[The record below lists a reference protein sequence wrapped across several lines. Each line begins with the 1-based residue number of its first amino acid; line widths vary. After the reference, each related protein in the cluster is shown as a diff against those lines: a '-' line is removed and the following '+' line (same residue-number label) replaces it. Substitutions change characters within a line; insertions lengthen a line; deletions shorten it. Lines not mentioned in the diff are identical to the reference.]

1 MTSDTPLKEIFR
13 LNPLQ
18 QKALE
23 RLGLKTARDL
33 LYYFPSRYEVPGE
46 RKNIA
51 DLEAGD
57 DVVIFGKVLSA
68 KTSKAWRKKIPMGEA
83 VIEDETGKIKAIWFH
98 QPYLAKKVAVGQ
110 FAEFRGKVTA
120 RKKAAGAATE
130 TAPELYLTNPEMRD
144 NLVWQAGKES
154 LFYDGENERTLEE
167 FLIPVYPETRG
178 LSSGWFYYHQK
189 KLISNNVLDDLNDP
203 LPPELLKKFNLPS
216 LKTALVWIHHPKKP
230 TDAEAARKRFA
241 FEEVFFIQ
249 LARLRDKKIY
259 QSNSSFSLE
268 VKKTEVGKF
277 LKNFPFKPTTAQT
290 KAIEQILADFAGDK
304 PMIRLLEGDVGS
316 GKTLVAAAATFAVT
330 KAGYEVSY
338 MAPTEILARQH
349 FESFCQYFAYLN
361 VQVGL
366 LTGKECRKF
375 PSKIDPT
382 ESTHISRTQLLKW
395 VANGEIPIL
404 VGTHALIQKNVKFKN
419 LAFAII
425 DEQHRFG
432 VMQRAKL
439 VRRST
444 PNERGTNAEKESG
457 HLIFS
462 DLTYKVREVLFSV
475 KKELGSGHKEII
487 YQKAIEE
494 ELKRKNI
501 EFEREKIL
509 PVYFHDKKIGT
520 YRPDFVIE
528 NKIILELKTLAFIG
542 NNEKRQ
548 LWHYL
553 KNSEYQLALLA
564 NYGPNGLTIERI
576 VYNEA
581 RKQEPS
587 AFVPHSS
594 ALSLRQSASNQHQ
607 VVPHLLSMTATPI
620 PRTLALTIYG
630 DLDLTLLDELPA
642 GRKPIVT
649 KIISPDKRE
658 EAYEHIRQE
667 LKAGRQAYVICPRI
681 DPPTEDGS
689 RAGEPDSYQKFL
701 ALQTKSATAEA
712 KRLQEKVFP
721 EFEVGLMHSKLKPS
735 DKEETMEEFTDGEL
749 DILVSTSVVE
759 VGVNV
764 PNATIIIIEGAER
777 FGLAQLHQLRGRVLR
792 SSHQA
797 YCYIFSDTKS
807 AKSMERLKAL
817 VETKSGFELAEKDLA
832 LRGAGTM
839 AGEKQWG
846 ISDLGMEALRNLKMV
861 AAARTEA
868 EAIIESDPD
877 LSFHPEFA
885 ERLGARKQ
893 ELHFE

>member
-1 MTSDTPLKEIFR
+1 MTSDTPLKDISR
-13 LNPLQ
+13 LNPIQ

-33 LYYFPSRYEVPGE
+33 LYHFPSRYEVPGQ
-46 RKNIA
+46 RKQISELA
-51 DLEAGD
+51 AGD
-57 DVVIFGKVLSA
+57 DAVIFGKILSA
-68 KTSKAWRKKIPMGEA
+68 KTSKAWRKKIPLGEA

-110 FAEFRGKVTA
+110 FAEFRGKVAA
-120 RKKAAGAATE
+120 RKKTGTGAVAT
-130 TAPELYLTNPEMRD
+130 TAPELYLTNPEVRD
-144 NLVWQAGKES
+144 GLAWQAGKES
-154 LFYDGENERTLEE
+154 LFYNNDNNQNLEE
-167 FLIPVYPETRG
+167 FLVPVYPETRG
-178 LSSGWFYYHQK
+178 LSSGWFYYQQK
-189 KLISNNVLDDLNDP
+189 KLLAGGALNDLVDS
-203 LPPELLKKFNLPS
+203 LPTELLKKFNLPS

-259 QSNSSFSLE
+259 QSNPSFSLRTS
-268 VKKTEVGKF
+268 KTEISKF

-290 KAIEQILADFAGDK
+290 KAIEQILADFAADK
-304 PMIRLLEGDVGS
+304 PMVRLLEGDVGS
-316 GKTLVAAAATFAVT
+316 GKTLVAAAATFAIVN
-330 KAGYEVSY
+330 AGYEVSY

-349 FESFCQYFAYLN
+349 FESFCQYFAHLN

-375 PSKIDPT
+375 PSKINPT

-432 VMQRAKL
+432 VLQRAKL
-439 VRRST
+439 
-444 PNERGTNAEKESG
+444 
-457 HLIFS
+457 
-462 DLTYKVREVLFSV
+462 
-475 KKELGSGHKEII
+475 
-487 YQKAIEE
+487 
-494 ELKRKNI
+494 
-501 EFEREKIL
+501 
-509 PVYFHDKKIGT
+509 
-520 YRPDFVIE
+520 
-528 NKIILELKTLAFIG
+528 
-542 NNEKRQ
+542 
-548 LWHYL
+548 
-553 KNSEYQLALLA
+553 
-564 NYGPNGLTIERI
+564 
-576 VYNEA
+576 A
-581 RKQEPS
+581 RK
-587 AFVPHSS
+587 
-594 ALSLRQSASNQHQ
+594 SLDNGSL
-607 VVPHLLSMTATPI
+607 PHLLTMTATPI
-620 PRTLALTIYG
+620 PRTLALTVYG

-658 EAYEHIRQE
+658 EAYGHIRQE
-667 LKAGRQAYVICPRI
+667 LKTGRQAYVICPRI
-681 DPPTEDGS
+681 DPPAEDGS
-689 RAGEPDSYQKFL
+689 QASEPDSYQKFL

-712 KRLQEKVFP
+712 KRLQEKIFP
-721 EFEVGLMHSKLKPS
+721 EFEVGLMHSKLKPK
-735 DKEETMEEFTDGEL
+735 DKEETMQEFTDGEL

-861 AAARTEA
+861 AAARIEA
-868 EAIIESDPD
+868 EKIIEDDPD
-877 LSFHPEFA
+877 LSLHPDFA
-885 ERLGARKQ
+885 EKLKARKQ